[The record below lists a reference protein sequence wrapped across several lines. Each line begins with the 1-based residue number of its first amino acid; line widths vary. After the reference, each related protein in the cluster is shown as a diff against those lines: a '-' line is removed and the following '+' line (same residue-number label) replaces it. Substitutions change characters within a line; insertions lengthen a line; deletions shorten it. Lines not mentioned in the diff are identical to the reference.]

1 MLTGYDSKWV
11 NTLYVDKVLRYE
23 NVIQAFSRTNRLFGP
38 DKPFGT
44 IRYYRKPHTMQR
56 NVDDAV
62 KLYSGDKPMGL
73 FADKLV
79 SNVARLNAS
88 FAEISAIF
96 AAAGI
101 VDLKKLPGDPTERA
115 AFAKHFQTF
124 SAVLEAA
131 RIQGFAWQQ
140 TEYSYE
146 GSSTVKLVVTQQ
158 QYFTLLQRYKELG
171 SSGGGGGGE
180 VPFEI
185 DSHISE
191 IDTGKID
198 ADYMNS
204 RFAKYLKVLQSGYS
218 EAREATLSELQR
230 SFTSLSQEEQK
241 FAEIFLRDIQRGDV
255 VIDPARSFRDY
266 LTYYQAQAKHREIE
280 AIVKCM
286 GVDVGKLNTLMNTRT
301 TEANLN
307 EYGRFDALLATIDK
321 DKAKAYFTALE
332 GQNIPA
338 FKVNIKAADLL
349 RTFIIQDG
357 FELDSPSK

>member
-1 MLTGYDSKWV
+1 LHSAPATA
-11 NTLYVDKVLRYE
+11 
-23 NVIQAFSRTNRLFGP
+23 QAFSRTNRLFGP

-56 NVDDAV
+56 NIDGAV

-73 FADKLV
+73 FAEKLA
-79 SNVARLNAS
+79 SNVARLNACL
-88 FAEISAIF
+88 AEISAIF

-101 VDLKKLPGDPTERA
+101 ADFKKLPDDPAERA
-115 AFAKHFQTF
+115 AFAKHFQNF
-124 SAVLEAA
+124 SAILEAA
-131 RIQGFAWQQ
+131 RIQGFAWEQ
-140 TEYSYE
+140 TEHPCE
-146 GSSTVKLVVTQQ
+146 GAGAVILEATQQ

-171 SSGGGGGGE
+171 SSGGGGGEE

-204 RFAKYLKVLQSGYS
+204 RFAKYLKVLQSGDA
-218 EAREATLSELQR
+218 EARDATLSELQR
-230 SFTSLSQEEQK
+230 SFASLSQEEQK
-241 FAEIFLRDIQRGDV
+241 FAEIFLRDMQRGDV
-255 VIDPARSFRDY
+255 VTDPALSFRDY
-266 LTYYQAQAKHREIE
+266 LTDYQAQAKHQEIE
-280 AIVKCM
+280 AIVKCL
-286 GVDVGKLNTLMNTRT
+286 GVDVSKLNALLDTRT

-321 DKAKAYFTALE
+321 EKAKVYFSALE

-338 FKVNIKAADLL
+338 FKLNIKAADLL
-349 RTFIIQDG
+349 RTFIIQGG
-357 FELDSPSK
+357 FELSSSGE